1 MNAFSARLNAVEGS
15 YFLTEQNNA
24 TKKHLEML
32 VEQGKLPASALEHLP
47 LSNASQMA
55 KAMGQIPATIINS
68 RPASEVIFSYT
79 GVPAPRMS
87 TTESWARLGTTKVS
101 LGRAKWSA
109 DGASIFS
116 VNDGKRLAQ
125 TPVREP
131 SAWEASRAHKIAQ
144 AAQVDKRVVQG
155 IRLMPEYTPGRAM
168 LWGSIMAMWAT
179 GAVTASVAR
188 SLDIHTAEE
197 ASEKLRSAFEPFV
210 LYTHQFFQPIKG
222 WFADQDT
229 SGLQTF
235 RPVQELSRRM
245 RNKLG
250 HEQQHQ

>member
-1 MNAFSARLNAVEGS
+1 MNSFTARLNAVEGS
-15 YFLTEQNNA
+15 YFLTEQNDAIKN
-24 TKKHLEML
+24 HLESL
-32 VEQGKLPASALEHLP
+32 VKQGKLPTSALDSLAP
-47 LSNASQMA
+47 SQMA
-55 KAMGQIPATIINS
+55 KDMGQVPVTIINS

-79 GVPAPRMS
+79 GVPVPRMS

-131 SAWEASRAHKIAQ
+131 SAWEASRARKIAQ
-144 AAQVDKRVVQG
+144 AAQIDKRVVQG
-155 IRLMPEYTPGRAM
+155 IRLMPEYTPARAM
-168 LWGSIMAMWAT
+168 LWGSIIALWAT

-210 LYTHQFFQPIKG
+210 HYTHQFFQPVKG

-235 RPVQELSRRM
+235 GPVQELSRRM

-250 HEQQHQ
+250 HEQQQHH